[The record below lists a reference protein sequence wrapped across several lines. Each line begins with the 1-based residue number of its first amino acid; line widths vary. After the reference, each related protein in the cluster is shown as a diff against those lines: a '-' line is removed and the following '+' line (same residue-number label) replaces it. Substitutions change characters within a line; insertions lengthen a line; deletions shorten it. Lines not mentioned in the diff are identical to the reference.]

1 MKPRDLLTIAY
12 LTAAIVFIFLPVAM
26 LVQYSFQDGMLPV
39 PPFRGVSLRW
49 YEKVLS
55 NRRLIEAL
63 GNSMLVGGLSSLTAT
78 VLGFLAAYG
87 LARRRPRFAGAAQF
101 ILMAPITVSYLII
114 GMGLLITF
122 NTLGIGKSLLAVG
135 IGHVVINLPLT
146 FGIVYSQL
154 GEHQANVERAA
165 HDLGASDLKALLLIT
180 VPMLWPTLLAAFFI
194 AFTLSWDEFVIAFL
208 LSQFDVTL
216 PVVIWSLLRSGLN
229 PELNAAGT
237 LVFAT
242 SIGLV
247 ILVELLLRRGRRDG

>member
-63 GNSMLVGGLSSLTAT
+63 GNSVLVGGLSSLTAT

-87 LARRRPRFAGAAQF
+87 LARRRPRFAGTAQF
-101 ILMAPITVSYLII
+101 MLMAPITVSYLII

-135 IGHVVINLPLT
+135 IGHVVINLPLA

>member
-1 MKPRDLLTIAY
+1 
-12 LTAAIVFIFLPVAM
+12 
-26 LVQYSFQDGMLPV
+26 V

-63 GNSMLVGGLSSLTAT
+63 GNSVLVGGLSSLTAT

-87 LARRRPRFAGAAQF
+87 LARRRPGFAGAAQF
-101 ILMAPITVSYLII
+101 MLMAPITVSYLII

-122 NTLGIGKSLLAVG
+122 NTLGIGKSLIAVG
-135 IGHVVINLPLT
+135 IGHVVINLPLA

>member
-63 GNSMLVGGLSSLTAT
+63 GNSVLVGGLSSLTAT

-101 ILMAPITVSYLII
+101 MLMAPITVSYLII

-135 IGHVVINLPLT
+135 IGHVVINLPLA

-194 AFTLSWDEFVIAFL
+194 ALTLSWDEFVIAFL